1 MRTDE
6 IAGIRRRR
14 GRGSTGAARAT
25 VASMLITVPEFVE
38 FLRAR
43 LAELAATDFEQV
55 RYGDAGTA
63 SLLGLIL
70 AAACVLTL
78 ARRSLTRRAHA
89 RQHSG
94 HSVARRFRRGPIA
107 AALYIV
113 PKLLLA
119 LAVAALL
126 VAASDPFLTATEQVT
141 GDVESRV
148 RIDLVDTSL
157 SMAWEFSNS
166 DRSRAAVA
174 REAHLAF
181 LEMRREKND
190 RVSLWIFSS
199 YPYMVDDFVLDDELY
214 YYQVMDAPHVTV
226 KILAPEPGTA
236 RDRFFVS
243 EDRVQIIPSEGTTNI
258 IRALQ
263 AVTRHFDQDDAILG
277 TSITAHRAILIITDA
292 DVDEMPEAEFAA
304 LAQRNIVPYVIYIN
318 TTDARAARLE
328 VSATPPLIERI
339 REFGGD
345 YFDVTDQDS
354 LERAYEA
361 IDEREAVRVEL
372 THRALKVP
380 IYSRFLLVS
389 LALLVVGIPAG
400 FVAELLWGTHP

>member
-1 MRTDE
+1 
-6 IAGIRRRR
+6 
-14 GRGSTGAARAT
+14 
-25 VASMLITVPEFVE
+25 MLITGSEFVE
-38 FLRAR
+38 FLRAQ
-43 LAELAATDFEQV
+43 LDELARTEFDQV

-70 AAACVLTL
+70 LAACLLTL

-107 AALYIV
+107 AVLYVV
-113 PKLLLA
+113 PKLLLG

-157 SMAWEFSNS
+157 SMAWEFANT
-166 DRSRAAVA
+166 DRSRAEVA
-174 REAHLAF
+174 REAHLSF
-181 LEMRREKND
+181 LEMRRQKND
-190 RVSLWIFSS
+190 RVSLWMFSS

-214 YYQVMDAPHVTV
+214 YYQVMDAPYVTV

-236 RDRFFVS
+236 RDRFYVTQ
-243 EDRVQIIPSEGTTNI
+243 DRVQIIPSEGTTNI
-258 IRALQ
+258 VRALQ
-263 AVTRHFDQDDAILG
+263 AVVRHFDQDEAILG
-277 TSITAHRAILIITDA
+277 TSVTAHRAVLIITDA
-292 DVDEMPEAEFAA
+292 DVDEMPSAEFVA
-304 LAQRNIVPYVIYIN
+304 LNQRNIVPYVIYIN

-328 VSATPPLIERI
+328 VSATPPLIEQI
-339 REFGGD
+339 RDFGGD